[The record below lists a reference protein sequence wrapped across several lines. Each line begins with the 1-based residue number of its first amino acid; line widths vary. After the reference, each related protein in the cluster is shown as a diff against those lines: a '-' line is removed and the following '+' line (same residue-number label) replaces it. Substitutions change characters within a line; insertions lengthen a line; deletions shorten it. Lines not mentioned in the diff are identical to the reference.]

1 MKLPESKSNTPHVS
15 YAVEGNSKITTAA
28 TTKKT
33 EPTRPSSAAKTA
45 SHTVAAEQTK
55 TASREP
61 AKKTSTAAASKK
73 KGPALGTDD
82 HLALYMYDYVKK
94 RGGEVRLT
102 TLRKEAFSDYY
113 DRYPH
118 LRYCGYRYLRK
129 SFIVDYSDYF
139 EVYTEDKIVYG
150 RALEDEPGMSY
161 LDCTP
166 TLDSKKTSKHGGK
179 ESVTLSKK
187 APPEAGQKVS
197 SATDAGSQKS
207 EKKKPAEKVQVVTLR
222 STHKQDNGK
231 PSEQT
236 ANVPSSLRHSQEPVA
251 VSEEEKPSTTVP
263 SSHNN
268 LSQPRTATGNT
279 PASTTKTLE
288 TAPPPEKTPQPVV
301 ARATPAYATPVAV
314 PRAVA
319 TATTT
324 SHNPPVT
331 AQREPSVQSHRP
343 PPPASAHPQPVAQAQ
358 GAENEEEWHNSEES
372 WLSEEEFDSPPGTP
386 DHVAKYLYKH
396 MSSSNQSFPFGCT
409 VSELD
414 KHYQS
419 EYRRQFRSRLR
430 PTFCGLTRSCLK

>member
-1 MKLPESKSNTPHVS
+1 M
-15 YAVEGNSKITTAA
+15 
-28 TTKKT
+28 
-33 EPTRPSSAAKTA
+33 
-45 SHTVAAEQTK
+45 
-55 TASREP
+55 
-61 AKKTSTAAASKK
+61 
-73 KGPALGTDD
+73 
-82 HLALYMYDYVKK
+82 
-94 RGGEVRLT
+94 RLT
-102 TLRKEAFSDYY
+102 TLRKDAFSDYY

-139 EVYTEDKIVYG
+139 EVYTEDKIVYV

-263 SSHNN
+263 P
-268 LSQPRTATGNT
+268 L
-279 PASTTKTLE
+279 
-288 TAPPPEKTPQPVV
+288 
-301 ARATPAYATPVAV
+301 
-314 PRAVA
+314 
-319 TATTT
+319 TTT
-324 SHNPPVT
+324 SHSPGQPLATPLPPPLRHWRRHLL
-331 AQREPSVQSHRP
+331 QRRRPSQLWLEPHRP
-343 PPPASAHPQPVAQAQ
+343 
-358 GAENEEEWHNSEES
+358 
-372 WLSEEEFDSPPGTP
+372 TP
-386 DHVAKYLYKH
+386 H
-396 MSSSNQSFPFGCT
+396 QWQFP
-409 VSELD
+409 E
-414 KHYQS
+414 
-419 EYRRQFRSRLR
+419 
-430 PTFCGLTRSCLK
+430 P